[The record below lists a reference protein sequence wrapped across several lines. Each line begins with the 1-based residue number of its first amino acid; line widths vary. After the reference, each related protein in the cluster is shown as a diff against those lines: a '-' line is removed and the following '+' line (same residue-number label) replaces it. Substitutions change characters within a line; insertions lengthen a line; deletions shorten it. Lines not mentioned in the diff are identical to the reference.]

1 MVVTADRREWPAK
14 VLLDDPRADL
24 AVLKIDRRASGCRPS
39 PSTTPTTP
47 QVGDLVLAIGDPFG
61 VGQTVT
67 NGIVSAL
74 ARSDVGVNDYAF
86 FIQTDA
92 AINPGNSGGPLVD
105 MNGDLIG

>member
-1 MVVTADRREWPAK
+1 MVTADRREWPAK

-24 AVLKIDRRASGCRPS
+24 AVLKIDAGASACRPS
-39 PSTTPTTP
+39 PSTTPPTS

-74 ARSDVGVNDYAF
+74 ARSDVGDQRLLLVHPDRRGD
-86 FIQTDA
+86 Q
-92 AINPGNSGGPLVD
+92 SGQLRRRRWWTWTAT
-105 MNGDLIG
+105 